1 MNDGGNEKHL
11 AAQIRSVR
19 AELDEAT
26 IQWLHGKPGAK
37 TQTVA
42 LRRDLLVLEER
53 LRTARRD
60 AWDAVN
66 RMHAEVRRVRA

>member
-1 MNDGGNEKHL
+1 MQNGGNEKQL
-11 AAQIRSVR
+11 AERIRAVR

-37 TQTVA
+37 TQTIA

-53 LRTARRD
+53 LAK
-60 AWDAVN
+60 AV
-66 RMHAEVRRVRA
+66 VS